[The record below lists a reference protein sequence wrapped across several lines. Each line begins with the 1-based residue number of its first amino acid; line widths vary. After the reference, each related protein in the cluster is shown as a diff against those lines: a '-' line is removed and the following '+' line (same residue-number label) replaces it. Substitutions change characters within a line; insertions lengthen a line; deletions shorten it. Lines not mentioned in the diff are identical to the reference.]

1 LAKTKSTNA
10 VTLGD
15 RSECAGITRLIGVA
29 TVPQPRKTGASDP
42 LVTKGSPIC
51 VGMYIP
57 MKSAPIP
64 KQSGKHAEQIG
75 SPGSRSEATLGFCS

>member
-1 LAKTKSTNA
+1 VLGARKSESENRYLSQRRKDAK
-10 VTLGD
+10 LG
-15 RSECAGITRLIGVA
+15 EFIHV
-29 TVPQPRKTGASDP
+29 
-42 LVTKGSPIC
+42 
-51 VGMYIP
+51 YIP

>member
-1 LAKTKSTNA
+1 MREGIR
-10 VTLGD
+10 LGD
-15 RSECAGITRLIGVA
+15 VPGLLADDRSQL
-29 TVPQPRKTGASDP
+29 Q
-42 LVTKGSPIC
+42 LVVELLGS
-51 VGMYIP
+51 GWMYIP

>member
-1 LAKTKSTNA
+1 MAPIHNRMPVILQP
-10 VTLGD
+10 GD
-15 RSECAGITRLIGVA
+15 ESKWL
-29 TVPQPRKTGASDP
+29 D
-42 LVTKGSPIC
+42 
-51 VGMYIP
+51 VGHVYIP